1 VKTGY
6 LRSCLFLFLPFIA
19 SCSGGIPVETLYTS
33 YFGFQ
38 VRLPEDWI
46 GMNPRDISAATAQES
61 LASLKIDGFADAS
74 ALESILNRVKSGE
87 VEFYFDK
94 TTLNEEDRDNVSAQ
108 LVTNDWG
115 VLTDEHIPDL
125 CTDLPK
131 QLTSMFNNSPVTV
144 DLCTIARANG
154 IAYFK
159 VEYSVP
165 AMSYHVVQ
173 YEIPFR
179 NQTRLV
185 VVGGTFKSGRRL
197 QRMREVQALI
207 AEAATDFA
215 ASQG

>member
-1 VKTGY
+1 MKTRY
-6 LRSCLFLFLPFIA
+6 LGRCLFLFLPLIG
-19 SCSGGIPVETLYTS
+19 SCSGETPAETLYTS
-33 YFGFQ
+33 YFGFE

-46 GMNPRDISAATAQES
+46 GINPRDISAANAGES
-61 LASLKIDGFADAS
+61 LESLKINGFADAS
-74 ALESILNRVKSGE
+74 TLESILNRVKSGE

-94 TTLNEEDRDNVSAQ
+94 TTLNDEDRDNVSAQ
-108 LVTNDWG
+108 LVPNDWG
-115 VLTDEHIPDL
+115 VLTDEDIPDL
-125 CTDLPK
+125 CAGLPK

-144 DLCTIARANG
+144 HTCAIARANG
-154 IAYFK
+154 SAYFK

-197 QRMREVQALI
+197 ERMRQVQEVI
-207 AEAATDFA
+207 AEAATHFA
-215 ASQG
+215 ASPG